1 MISGIG
7 TDNGMDG
14 KSASLALLGGEP
26 VLTRGLAAWPVF
38 DDAEREGLKQILESG
53 VWGGYSPAVKV
64 FESAFA
70 EAHDCRYGISLAN
83 GTLSLEAALLACD
96 IGPGDEVI
104 VPPIT
109 FAATATAVLR
119 VGAVPVFI
127 DIEGRSFNLDP
138 LLLEEAIT
146 PRTKAIIPVHF
157 AGYPANMDEL
167 LRISQ
172 RHGLILIEDCA
183 HAHGAA
189 WKGRKVGSFG
199 AFGSFSFQQS
209 KNMTAGEGGI
219 LVTNNANLAEKA
231 WSIGNQGRL
240 PTGAWYEHDS
250 LGSNFRL
257 TGFQAAI
264 LSAQFARLPG
274 HLARRRENADRL
286 SAGLARTGFFFPP
299 QIGPEA
305 QPHAFHLFVVRAD
318 MHAFQGIPKSVLMQ
332 AITAEGV
339 PGISAYPRPV
349 YSNKVFASF
358 PFRKL
363 PCPVAETMC
372 QECFWLSH
380 EVLLADSSG
389 VEDVIRVFEKISRNR
404 HHLLDRA
411 TN

>member
-7 TDNGMDG
+7 T
-14 KSASLALLGGEP
+14 SALALLGGEP
-26 VLTRGLAAWPVF
+26 VLTRALAAWPVF
-38 DDAEREGLKQILESG
+38 DDAEREGLTRVLESG
-53 VWGGYSPAVKV
+53 IWGGYSPAVKT

-109 FAATATAVLR
+109 FAATATAVVRL
-119 VGAVPVFI
+119 GAVPVFS
-127 DIEGRSFNLDP
+127 DIEGTSFNLDP

-146 PRTKAIIPVHF
+146 PRTRAIIPVHF
-157 AGYPANMDEL
+157 AGHPANMDEL

-172 RHGLILIEDCA
+172 QHGLIVIEDCA

-189 WKGRKVGSFG
+189 WRGRKVGSFG

-250 LGSNFRL
+250 
-257 TGFQAAI
+257 
-264 LSAQFARLPG
+264 
-274 HLARRRENADRL
+274 
-286 SAGLARTGFFFPP
+286 
-299 QIGPEA
+299 
-305 QPHAFHLFVVRAD
+305 
-318 MHAFQGIPKSVLMQ
+318 
-332 AITAEGV
+332 
-339 PGISAYPRPV
+339 
-349 YSNKVFASF
+349 
-358 PFRKL
+358 
-363 PCPVAETMC
+363 
-372 QECFWLSH
+372 
-380 EVLLADSSG
+380 
-389 VEDVIRVFEKISRNR
+389 
-404 HHLLDRA
+404 
-411 TN
+411 